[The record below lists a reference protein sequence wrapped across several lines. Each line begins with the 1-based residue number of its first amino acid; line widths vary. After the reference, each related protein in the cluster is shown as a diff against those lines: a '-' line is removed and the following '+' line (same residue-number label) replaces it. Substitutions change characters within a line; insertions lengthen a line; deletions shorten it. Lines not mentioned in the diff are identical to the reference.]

1 MVAREVVWRE
11 ATPEPVPA
19 ELREA
24 VGGHPLVAQTL
35 AQRGIL
41 TPVAARRFLDPAHYS
56 PAAPDELPDM
66 EAAVA
71 CLQRVIRE
79 RGEVLVWGDFDV
91 DGQTATALLV
101 TALRYLGARVRWH
114 VPNRFREG
122 HGLHTPTLRQKL
134 GDADLL
140 LTCDTG
146 IGAHDALAWA
156 QGQGAAVVVTDHHKL
171 TDSLPPASAVI
182 NPQRLAEGHALRE
195 LPGVGTAFKLVEA
208 LYGSRNCEHL
218 LDLVALGI
226 VADVMCQVDDTR
238 WLLQRGLHVLRATE
252 RPGLRALMAAIGIR
266 PAALTESDIGYALAP
281 RLNSFGRLADASA
294 GVELLTGDD
303 PERIAALVKDV
314 EELNRK
320 RRFLTQQVE
329 ASAQQQIER
338 DPSLLDYA
346 ALVLSQPGWHGG
358 VLGIVAGQLAEAYGC
373 PTLLLGEQGS
383 LASGS
388 ARSVAGCDIVA
399 ALDSQADLLGGYGG
413 HSMAAGLRMD
423 AAHLPAF
430 RRGLSR
436 AVREQRGDDPPPPE
450 LQIDASVKLEEVSLE
465 LARQLGRLA
474 PFGNGNPPL
483 TLMARDLRLLRRRQ
497 LDRRGDHLELTVA
510 DSGDVERRVIWWSG
524 DAEALPR
531 GLFDMAFTLREN
543 EYRGQ
548 REALLEWQ
556 GARVR
561 EGEVVVRRRTW
572 ETIDCRRHPAPRE
585 RLAELLAAE
594 PDALVWREGGTDLEG
609 VDRFSLRPAGTL
621 VVWSIPPDAVTWQ
634 AALKAVG
641 PQKVALFAQEPPCT
655 TAQEL
660 LKLLAGMAKFAL
672 RQRDGVLSLDLLA
685 VRAAQPQLTIQT
697 CIEWLDRSSQLR
709 FARVDE
715 DQWVVTR
722 APDGLARPPDR
733 DIGERLRSQML
744 ESAAWRRHWRRR
756 SFSG

>member
-1 MVAREVVWRE
+1 MTVWRE
-11 ATPEPVPA
+11 ATPVPVPA
-19 ELREA
+19 ALREA

-41 TPVAARRFLDPAHYS
+41 TPVEARRFLDPDHYA
-56 PAAPDELPDM
+56 PAASDELPDM
-66 EAAVA
+66 DAAVG

-101 TALRYLGARVRWH
+101 TALRDLGARVRWH

-122 HGLHTPTLRQKL
+122 HGLHLPTLRQKL

-195 LPGVGTAFKLVEA
+195 LPGVGTAFKLIEA
-208 LYGSRNCEHL
+208 LYGGRSCEHL

-226 VADVMCQVDDTR
+226 VADVMRQVDDTR
-238 WLLQRGLHVLRATE
+238 WLLQRGLHALRATE
-252 RPGLRALMAAIGIR
+252 RPGLRALMTAIGIR

-281 RLNSFGRLADASA
+281 RLNAFGRLADASA

-314 EELNRK
+314 EELNDK

-329 ASAQQQIER
+329 ASARQQIER

-358 VLGIVAGQLAEAYGC
+358 VLGIVAGRLAEVYGC
-373 PTLLLGEQGS
+373 PALLLGEQDG

-423 AAHLPAF
+423 SAHIPAL

-450 LQIDASVKLEEVSLE
+450 LQIDASLKLEEVSLD

-483 TLMARDLRLLRRRQ
+483 TLVARDLRLLRRRQ

-510 DSGDVERRVIWWSG
+510 DSEDVERRVIWWSG
-524 DAEALPR
+524 DAEALPQ
-531 GLFDMAFTLREN
+531 GSFDMAFTLREN

-548 REALLEWQ
+548 REALMEWL
-556 GARVR
+556 GALMR

-585 RLAELLAAE
+585 RLAGLLAAD

-621 VVWSIPPDAVTWQ
+621 VVWTIPPDAVTWQ
-634 AALKAVG
+634 AALKAVR
-641 PQKVALFAQEPPCT
+641 PQQVAIFAQAPPWG

-660 LKLLAGMAKFAL
+660 LNLVAGMAKFAL

-685 VRAAQPQLTIQT
+685 ARAAQPQLTIQT

-709 FARVDE
+709 FARIDE

-722 APDGLARPPDR
+722 APDGLAQPPDR
-733 DIGERLRSQML
+733 DIAERLRSQMQ